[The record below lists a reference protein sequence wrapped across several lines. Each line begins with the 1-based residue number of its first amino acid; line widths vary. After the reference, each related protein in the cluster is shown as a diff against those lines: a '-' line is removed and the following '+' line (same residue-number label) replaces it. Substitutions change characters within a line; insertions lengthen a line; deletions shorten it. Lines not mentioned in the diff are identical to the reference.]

1 MSRVRGAQW
10 AARAFAAAASL
21 LLAYGCA
28 TTRPAPQPKPDQ
40 ILHGVASWYGEE
52 FAGRTTAN
60 GEIFDPLQQTA
71 AHRTLPF
78 GTIVDVKNTKTG
90 QTVRVRINDR
100 GPFVGNRMID
110 LSYAAAQQIG
120 LIDPGSGDV
129 DVHIVSVGRGDREP
143 PAPYSVTIAE
153 PKEKVN
159 VTSSSEP
166 PNVEFPLPGQVVAK
180 PAATAGSD
188 ADFKVE
194 VVEEHAGVE
203 TRKQVSPDG
212 KSIVTVPVDGS
223 KAAAE
228 KPRDTAAAP
237 GHGAAAAYDRT
248 QRDTASSERAQSGGR
263 FVVQVGAFSV
273 EANATALQQ
282 RLTSIGQKSYV
293 DHDTLYR
300 VRIGP
305 FPTREDAIKARSALE
320 ANGISA
326 IVMPE

>member
-1 MSRVRGAQW
+1 VRSL
-10 AARAFAAAASL
+10 AFIAL
-21 LLAYGCA
+21 VLVVQGCV
-28 TTRPAPQPKPDQ
+28 TTRTAPQPKPDQ
-40 ILHGVASWYGEE
+40 TLHGVASWYGEE

-60 GEIFDPLQQTA
+60 GEIFDPLQLTA

-78 GTIVDVKNTKTG
+78 GTVVDVKNAKTR

-129 DVHIVSVGRGDREP
+129 DVVIVSVGRGDREP

-153 PKEKVN
+153 PKEKASV
-159 VTSSSEP
+159 SSAEP
-166 PNVEFPLPGQVVAK
+166 PNVVFPLPGQVTTK
-180 PAATAGSD
+180 PGSD
-188 ADFKVE
+188 ANFGVE
-194 VVEEHAGVE
+194 VVEEQGGVE

-212 KSIVTVPVDGS
+212 RSIVTVPVDGS
-223 KAAAE
+223 KAGAE
-228 KPRDTAAAP
+228 KPRDTPAAP
-237 GHGAAAAYDRT
+237 GHGAAAVYDRT
-248 QRDTASSERAQSGGR
+248 QRETSSSAPSQNGR

-293 DHDTLYR
+293 DHDVLYR

-305 FPTREDAIKARSALE
+305 FSTRDDAIKARSALE

-326 IVMPE
+326 IVLAE